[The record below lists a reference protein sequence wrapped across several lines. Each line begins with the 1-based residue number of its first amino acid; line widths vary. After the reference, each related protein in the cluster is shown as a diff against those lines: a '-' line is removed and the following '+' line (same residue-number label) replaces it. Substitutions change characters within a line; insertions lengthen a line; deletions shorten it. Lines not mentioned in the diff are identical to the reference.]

1 MTRETRIG
9 LIVGLMF
16 IVLFGVVLSEL
27 GPTQQAPASPGEQIA
42 SEFYVGAP
50 VTPAPQPRRTQD
62 PGIALVARP
71 RTTAQSPRTARSSQP
86 DPTRRSQPQPRPGAS
101 TPRRTAVTPRRTTT
115 PRSAAGRPAVTPRV
129 SPVTPRTDRR
139 EMTLEE
145 FARTRGVGAAPAGNS
160 RTYVTRRGDN
170 LTAIARKFYRSASRT
185 AVMKIYN
192 ANRSVLRSPDS
203 LGVGVKLVI
212 PN

>member
-9 LIVGLMF
+9 LVVGLMF

-27 GPTQQAPASPGEQIA
+27 GPTQKAPADEGDQIA

-50 VTPAPQPRRTQD
+50 VTPAPQRRRTQD

-71 RTTAQSPRTARSSQP
+71 RTTAQGPGTARSAHTP
-86 DPTRRSQPQPRPGAS
+86 RVQPQ
-101 TPRRTAVTPRRTTT
+101 RRVVTPRRAVVT
-115 PRSAAGRPAVTPRV
+115 PRSTPRPAPRRRV
-129 SPVTPRTDRR
+129 DAPLPGPIVDAGATRRRVDSR
-139 EMTLEE
+139 EMTLAE
-145 FARTRGVGAAPAGNS
+145 FARSRGVGAAPAGNS

-170 LTAIARKFYRSASRT
+170 LTAIARKFYRSASQK

-192 ANRSVLRSPDS
+192 ANRKVLKSPDS
-203 LGVGVKLVI
+203 VHVGVKLVI

>member
-9 LIVGLMF
+9 LVVGLMF

-27 GPTQQAPASPGEQIA
+27 GPTQQAPADEGDQIA
-42 SEFYVGAP
+42 SDFYVGAP
-50 VTPAPQPRRTQD
+50 VTQRQRTQD

-71 RTTAQSPRTARSSQP
+71 RTTAQGLRTARGAQTPPIS
-86 DPTRRSQPQPRPGAS
+86 RPQPRSA
-101 TPRRTAVTPRRTTT
+101 T
-115 PRSAAGRPAVTPRV
+115 PRSSTPAPRLAPRRRADAPLPGPVVDAGTTRRPA
-129 SPVTPRTDRR
+129 DRR

-145 FARTRGVGAAPAGNS
+145 FARSRGVGAAPAGNS

-170 LTAIARKFYRSASRT
+170 LTAIARKFYRSASRK
-185 AVMKIYN
+185 AVMKIFN
-192 ANRSVLRSPDS
+192 ANRKVLSSPDS
-203 LGVGVKLVI
+203 VHVGVKLVI

>member
-27 GPTQQAPASPGEQIA
+27 GPTHQEPAEQPDRIA
-42 SEFYVGAP
+42 GDFYIDAP
-50 VTPAPQPRRTQD
+50 VMPSAPVRPRHRES
-62 PGIALVARP
+62 PLVAR
-71 RTTAQSPRTARSSQP
+71 RRAAAQSPAPAPGVQQRRVRPRPTTPVRETARP
-86 DPTRRSQPQPRPGAS
+86 ATR
-101 TPRRTAVTPRRTTT
+101 TPRRVVGPTVPPAPSPR
-115 PRSAAGRPAVTPRV
+115 
-129 SPVTPRTDRR
+129 RTDRR
-139 EMTLEE
+139 EMTINE
-145 FARTRGVGAAPAGNS
+145 FARSRGVPAAGGNS

-170 LTAIARKFYRSASRT
+170 LTAIARKFYRTPNRK

-192 ANRSVLRSPDS
+192 ANRSVLPSPDS
-203 LGVGVKLVI
+203 LGVGVKIVI